1 MSGRV
6 YFAKWT
12 VHKGKMGAAQLSPIL
27 PTWTEDGENSK
38 VTREGALYLEM
49 APFKALNAN
58 GDATYDWANKKTS
71 LAFGINDIHQILEG
85 FAKEKNFK
93 LVHDNGDETKVLS
106 FTPGVDQYEGTWLL
120 NLSVTPKTKSKEG
133 SQGGEETKPITNK
146 ISMSMGETIAFSRLL
161 SSAVSWILGWP
172 T

>member
-1 MSGRV
+1 
-6 YFAKWT
+6 
-12 VHKGKMGAAQLSPIL
+12 MGAAQLSPIL
-27 PTWTEDGENSK
+27 PTWTDEGENTK

-71 LAFGINDIHQILEG
+71 LAIGINDIHQILEG
-85 FAKEKNFK
+85 FTKEKHFK
-93 LVHDNGDETKVLS
+93 LVHDDGSNTKVLS

-120 NLSVTPKTKSKEG
+120 NLSVTAKDAVKGEDSKG
-133 SQGGEETKPITNK
+133 LVNK
-146 ISMSMGETIAFSRLL
+146 ISLSMGETIAFGRLL
-161 SSAVSWILGWP
+161 SSAVSWVLGWP